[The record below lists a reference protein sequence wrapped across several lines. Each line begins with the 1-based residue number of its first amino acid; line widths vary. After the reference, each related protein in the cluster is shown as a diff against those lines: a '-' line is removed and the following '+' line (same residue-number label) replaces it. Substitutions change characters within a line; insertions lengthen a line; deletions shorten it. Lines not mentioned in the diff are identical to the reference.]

1 MIGFPGETLGMINDT
16 MNVAKIMDLDWSSV
30 TLQPLPN
37 TPIYDSMVAQGL
49 IQKDKDQK

>member
-30 TLQPLPN
+30 TPFNLYQIRNL
-37 TPIYDSMVAQGL
+37 
-49 IQKDKDQK
+49 